1 MWVRW
6 ASGRGRGRREG
17 RGEAEAAGE
26 LHSDGRSGP
35 GAGARAAAAVP
46 VLRASLGRA
55 VALPLL
61 RRPPRPLAVHRRRK
75 VAVFLCWLVADFVI
89 CSVSFVRIGLDAGL
103 GSAQCSW
110 SLCC

>member
-89 CSVSFVRIGLDAGL
+89 CSVSFVRIG
-103 GSAQCSW
+103 CVVECW
-110 SLCC
+110 